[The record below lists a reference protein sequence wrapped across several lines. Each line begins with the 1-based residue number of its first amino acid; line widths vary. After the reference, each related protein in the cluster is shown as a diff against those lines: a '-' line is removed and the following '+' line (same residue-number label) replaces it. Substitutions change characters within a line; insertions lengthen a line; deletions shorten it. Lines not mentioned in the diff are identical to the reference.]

1 MQTHPAFDTLLQA
14 KTAGGPTMTNPQTT
28 QRQGHC
34 LCGAITITANQAASH
49 VDACHCHMCRRWGG
63 GPFVE
68 IDCGTDVVIDEAER
82 MTVYSSSEWAERA
95 FCRDCGT
102 HLFYRLKGTGEH
114 MVCAG
119 LFDEA
124 TDQDAGLALRRQV
137 FIDEKPAY
145 YSFAGDSEKLTGAEL
160 FARVAAGRPE

>member
-1 MQTHPAFDTLLQA
+1 MTT
-14 KTAGGPTMTNPQTT
+14 PTNR
-28 QRQGHC
+28 RQGHC
-34 LCGAITITANQAASH
+34 LCGAITITAKHAASH
-49 VDACHCHMCRRWGG
+49 VDACHCRTCRRWGG
-63 GPFVE
+63 G
-68 IDCGTDVVIDEAER
+68 TDVVIDGADR
-82 MTVYSSSEWAERA
+82 MTVYGSSEWAERA
-95 FCRDCGT
+95 FCRDCGS
-102 HLFYRLKGTGEH
+102 HLFYRLKETGEH

-124 TDQDAGLALRRQV
+124 TDKDAGLTLRRQV

>member
-1 MQTHPAFDTLLQA
+1 MTTTPTTH
-14 KTAGGPTMTNPQTT
+14 
-28 QRQGHC
+28 RQGHC
-34 LCGAITITANQAASH
+34 LCGAITITANHAVSH
-49 VDACHCHMCRRWGG
+49 VDACHCRMCRRWGG

-68 IDCGTDVVIDEAER
+68 IDCGTDVVIDGADR
-82 MTVYSSSEWAERA
+82 MTVYSSFEWAERA
-95 FCRDCGT
+95 FCSACGS

-124 TDQDAGLALRRQV
+124 TDQDAGLRLRRQV

-145 YSFAGDSEKLTGAEL
+145 YSFADNTENLTGAEL
-160 FARVAAGRPE
+160 FAMIEEAQQE

>member
-1 MQTHPAFDTLLQA
+1 
-14 KTAGGPTMTNPQTT
+14 MTNPQTT

-34 LCGAITITANQAASH
+34 LCGAITITAKQAASH

-68 IDCGTDVVIDEAER
+68 IDCGTDVVIEGAET
-82 MTVYSSSEWAERA
+82 MTIYPSSEWAERA
-95 FCRDCGT
+95 FCSACGS

-119 LFDEA
+119 LLDDG
-124 TDQDAGLALRRQV
+124 TDQNDLSLKRQV

-145 YSFAGDSEKLTGAEL
+145 YDFAGDSETLTGAEL
-160 FARVAAGRPE
+160 FAMIQAEQKE